1 MKLSIKDIF
10 TPENIEEKN
19 EVPQGPTINESEK
32 QENNRMM
39 ELIKSFDEKGEILKK
54 ESSIIVDNNKIRE
67 EAERLKTIARLDELG
82 TGNQFTGNISSVMGL
97 NQTVNSFIDTQK
109 SKGDSVNAIM
119 NNMLN
124 SPNSNKLHN
133 PNYTYLQEAEA
144 LRLSIS
150 RALNS
155 GAPVNGIGF
164 YEEVNHVMNQLG
176 FNAKSPLDIKQAVLK
191 LIKD

>member
-10 TPENIEEKN
+10 TPENIQEKK
-19 EVPQGPTINESEK
+19 EVQQEPIITESEK
-32 QENNRMM
+32 QEDNRMV
-39 ELIKSFDEKGEILKK
+39 ELIKSFNEKGEIIRKEIVQKVNDDKLK
-54 ESSIIVDNNKIRE
+54 E
-67 EAERLKTIARLDELG
+67 EAKRLKTIARMDEV
-82 TGNQFTGNISSVMGL
+82 GNQFSGNIASVMGL
-97 NQTVNSFIDTQK
+97 NQTVNSFIDPQAT
-109 SKGDSVNAIM
+109 KGNTVNSIM
-119 NNMLN
+119 NNTLN
-124 SPNSNKLHN
+124 NPNSNRLYN

-150 RALNS
+150 RTLNS